1 MGLRELK
8 KEQTRQLIAG
18 TAWRLFADRG
28 FDKVTVAEIARE
40 AQVAEA
46 TVFNYFPSKEDLFY
60 SRFEAFSARLAD
72 AVRDRDPG
80 EPALAAFR
88 RALLEEGGLL
98 AQAEAGDEEA
108 LARLRTVNRVIAES
122 PALLAREQQAMARS
136 AADLAALLAAETGAP
151 RDDLRPQ
158 VVANALLGLQRA
170 MIDYVR
176 RRVSSGENLG
186 GLAADVRKLTAE
198 AFALLEHG
206 LAGYAARAVTP
217 NRSASCPRRPSPP
230 SAGTSRSRRTARRS
244 LQRADVHMREQPAL
258 ARPHRHQR
266 DPEPPRV
273 VVALPAG
280 LLRQHPDPH
289 GRGPVVTDLQV
300 RDGERPVHQAVGEA
314 GQPLIPGQDEAE
326 RSYPSELA
334 GQEPVQAAGVVLLL
348 GRRPALHQ
356 VKHPVVCGHRDLPP

>member
-8 KEQTRQLIAG
+8 KEQSRQLIAG

-72 AVRDRDPG
+72 AVRDREPG

-98 AQAEAGDEEA
+98 AQAEAGDQEA

-122 PALLAREQQAMARS
+122 PALLAREQQAFARS
-136 AADLAALLAAETGAP
+136 AADLGTLLAAEAGAP

-170 MIDYVR
+170 VVDYVR
-176 RRVSSGENLG
+176 GRVGSGDDLG

-198 AFALLEHG
+198 AFALLEQG
-206 LAGYAARAVTP
+206 LAGYDVRA
-217 NRSASCPRRPSPP
+217 
-230 SAGTSRSRRTARRS
+230 
-244 LQRADVHMREQPAL
+244 
-258 ARPHRHQR
+258 
-266 DPEPPRV
+266 
-273 VVALPAG
+273 
-280 LLRQHPDPH
+280 
-289 GRGPVVTDLQV
+289 
-300 RDGERPVHQAVGEA
+300 
-314 GQPLIPGQDEAE
+314 
-326 RSYPSELA
+326 
-334 GQEPVQAAGVVLLL
+334 
-348 GRRPALHQ
+348 
-356 VKHPVVCGHRDLPP
+356 

>member
-60 SRFEAFSARLAD
+60 SRFEAFNARLAD
-72 AVRDRDPG
+72 AVRDREPG

-98 AQAEAGDEEA
+98 AQAEAGDQEA

-122 PALLAREQQAMARS
+122 PALLAREQQAFARS
-136 AADLAALLAAETGAP
+136 AAGLAALLAAETGAP

-170 MIDYVR
+170 VVDYVR
-176 RRVSSGENLG
+176 GRVGSGDSLDSLD

-206 LAGYAARAVTP
+206 LAGYDVRA
-217 NRSASCPRRPSPP
+217 
-230 SAGTSRSRRTARRS
+230 
-244 LQRADVHMREQPAL
+244 
-258 ARPHRHQR
+258 
-266 DPEPPRV
+266 
-273 VVALPAG
+273 
-280 LLRQHPDPH
+280 
-289 GRGPVVTDLQV
+289 
-300 RDGERPVHQAVGEA
+300 
-314 GQPLIPGQDEAE
+314 
-326 RSYPSELA
+326 
-334 GQEPVQAAGVVLLL
+334 
-348 GRRPALHQ
+348 
-356 VKHPVVCGHRDLPP
+356 